1 MFMKFYL
8 LLTLFLSAFSAAQN
22 ASDST
27 ISYLVIK
34 GSFVIIDKQPDG
46 DSVRFRPNDAS
57 LLKKLK
63 RSYRIDPSKD
73 GTVQLRF
80 EAIDA
85 PELHYLGK
93 EQPLGREA
101 RDFLLSQLGFS
112 NYIYNDND
120 TVTDSVPKEIRGGI
134 LSQAAEA
141 NGRPVSYVFL
151 ESDLATFQDG
161 ERVTIDDALLAKS
174 MNVKVLQAGM
184 AYYTVYSSQPTSHQI
199 FMRSLAEQA
208 KAANLGV
215 WQVDKTSEFTL
226 NSFEDVTRNQ
236 LILPK
241 LFRRCIGYLR
251 ERDKG
256 FSGTLHDW
264 LLADPSRDDEILLGT
279 RKTRLSRIIES
290 DGATVKVLFDPL
302 EAVFLEK

>member
-8 LLTLFLSAFSAAQN
+8 LLTLFLIAFSTAQN

-46 DSVRFRPNDAS
+46 DSVRFRPDDAS

-63 RSYRIDPSKD
+63 RAYRIDPSKD

-120 TVTDSVPKEIRGGI
+120 TITDAVPEEIRGGI
-134 LSQAAEA
+134 LSQAAET

-226 NSFEDVTRNQ
+226 SSFEDVTRNQ

>member
-1 MFMKFYL
+1 MKFYL
-8 LLTLFLSAFSAAQN
+8 LLTLFLIAFSTAQN
-22 ASDST
+22 TSDST
-27 ISYLVIK
+27 INYLVIK

-46 DSVRFRPNDAS
+46 DSVRFRPDDAS

-63 RSYRIDPSKD
+63 RAYRIDPSKD

-120 TVTDSVPKEIRGGI
+120 TITDSVPKEIRGGI
-134 LSQAAEA
+134 LSQAAET

-151 ESDLATFQDG
+151 ESDIVNFNDG
-161 ERVTIDDALLAKS
+161 ERIVIDNALLAKS
-174 MNVKVLQAGM
+174 MNAKVLQAGM
-184 AYYTVYSSQPTSHQI
+184 AYYTVYSSQPVGHQI
-199 FMRSLAEQA
+199 FMRGLAEQA
-208 KAANLGV
+208 KTANLGV
-215 WQVDKTSEFTL
+215 WQMDKTSEFTV
-226 NSFEDVTRNQ
+226 NSFEDVTNNQ

-251 ERDKG
+251 DRDKS
-256 FSGTLHDW
+256 FTGTLKDW
-264 LLADPSRDDEILLGT
+264 LLSKPDSDDTILLGT
-279 RKTRLSRIIES
+279 RKTTLSSLLQVNGTTI
-290 DGATVKVLFDPL
+290 KVLFDPFD
-302 EAVFLEK
+302 AVFLEK

>member
-1 MFMKFYL
+1 MRFLLLFSFL
-8 LLTLFLSAFSAAQN
+8 LLTVSSAQVE
-22 ASDST
+22 T
-27 ISYLVIK
+27 YLVIK
-34 GSFVIIDKQPDG
+34 GSFVVIDKSPDG
-46 DSVRFRPNDAS
+46 DSVRFRPDNAA
-57 LLKKLK
+57 LFKQLK
-63 RSYRIDPSKD
+63 RSYRIEPSKD

-85 PELHYLGK
+85 PELHYQGK

-101 RDFLLSQLGFS
+101 RDFLLSQMGFGD
-112 NYIYNDND
+112 YLYDDND
-120 TVTDSVPKEIRGGI
+120 TIMDAVPREVRGGI
-134 LSQAAEA
+134 LSQAAET

-151 ESDLATFQDG
+151 ESDLITFNDG
-161 ERVTIDDALLAKS
+161 ERVVIDDAILAKS
-174 MNVKVLQAGM
+174 MNARVLQAGM

-208 KAANLGV
+208 KAANLGI
-215 WQVDKTSEFTL
+215 WQVDTTSEFTL

-251 ERDKG
+251 EIDKG

-264 LLADPSRDDEILLGT
+264 LLANPDVDDEILLST
-279 RKTRLSRIIES
+279 RKTRLSSLIEVQ
-290 DGATVKVLFDPL
+290 GATVKILFDPL
-302 EAVFLEK
+302 EAVFIEK

>member
-1 MFMKFYL
+1 MKFYL
-8 LLTLFLSAFSAAQN
+8 LLTLFLIVFSIAQN
-22 ASDST
+22 ASDSA

-46 DSVRFRPNDAS
+46 DSVRFRPDDAS

-85 PELHYLGK
+85 PELHYLGT

-120 TVTDSVPKEIRGGI
+120 TITDSVPEEIRGGI
-134 LSQAAEA
+134 LSQAAET

-151 ESDLATFQDG
+151 ESDLINFNDG
-161 ERVTIDDALLAKS
+161 ERVTIDDALLVKS
-174 MNVKVLQAGM
+174 MNAKVLQAGM
-184 AYYTVYSSQPTSHQI
+184 AYYTVYSSQPASHQI
-199 FMRSLAEQA
+199 FMRSLAQQA
-208 KAANLGV
+208 KDGNLGI

-251 ERDKG
+251 DRDKG
-256 FSGTLHDW
+256 FSGTLQDW
-264 LLADPSRDDEILLGT
+264 LLANPNSDDAILLGT
-279 RKTRLSRIIES
+279 RQTTLSSLIEVQ
-290 DGATVKVLFDPL
+290 DTTVRVLFDPL
-302 EAVFLEK
+302 GAVFIEK